1 MTRQEAVFLEKRT
14 ISLIIGSGGL
24 LTTVKKA
31 LSRAGNMRWQIPSAD
46 NIQAQADYL
55 TRHPVPSDFKGIIF
69 TDKAGNWLPIA
80 NAGYLI
86 YWCDTG
92 QVPVGTMGMSE
103 QMLRMSVSDFVR
115 TYWGINIVDKRLV
128 VDILQNKV
136 RDTAVLLPITSNTGG
151 VGKTTSSRQLADRA
165 AQVGLRVLLIDGNIR
180 QSSQRSFFDPR
191 QDKPLHTIADWRPG
205 MQAQVGANRGRDL
218 GVPYDVCF
226 APPAGIGVDWQ
237 LYRQYIS
244 AARRLWDFVVLDLDR
259 ISADDLDDGDNIA
272 NGLLLPYIHAGD
284 PCLVIVKAGRQTQ
297 IDALNLLTAFAQH
310 RLPRELIGIKDTVP
324 VGLSNYRRLDYTR
337 YGTFLGTEYQTIE
350 ASNHIANGDVRWD
363 DSGIAFVRE
372 NVLNW
377 VLPDRGFNPD
387 KFNLNANED
396 AKKKWK
402 GFGRK

>member
-31 LSRAGNMRWQIPSAD
+31 LSRAGNMRWQVPAAD
-46 NIQAQADYL
+46 NIQAQSDYL
-55 TRHPVPSDFKGIIF
+55 MRHPVPSDFKGIIF
-69 TDKAGNWLPIA
+69 TDKAGNWLPVA

-92 QVPVGTMGMSE
+92 QIPVGTMGMSE
-103 QMLRMSVSDFVR
+103 QMLRMSVSDFVHA
-115 TYWGINIVDKRLV
+115 YWGINVADKRLV

-165 AQVGLRVLLIDGNIR
+165 SQVGLRVLLIDGNIR

-205 MQAQVGANRGRDL
+205 MHARVGANHGRNL

-226 APPAGIGVDWQ
+226 APPAGVVVDWQ
-237 LYRQYIS
+237 LYRQYIT

-259 ISADDLDDGDNIA
+259 ISADDLDDEDNIA

-297 IDALNLLTAFAQH
+297 IDALNLLSAFARHQ
-310 RLPRELIGIKDTVP
+310 LPRDLIGIKDTVP

-337 YGTFLGTEYQTIE
+337 YGTFLGTEYQTVE
-350 ASNHIANGDVRWD
+350 ASNHIANGDMRWD
-363 DSGIAFVRE
+363 DEGIAFVRE
-372 NVLNW
+372 NILNW

-387 KFNLNANED
+387 KFNPNANGD
-396 AKKKWK
+396 GKKKRK
-402 GFGRK
+402 GFGRR